1 MYVLNFFGKE
11 SFKKDTMA
19 FELMTNRLVGNV
31 WKATGDLRELTF
43 ATIYSFE
50 DYEDYNCSKI

>member
-1 MYVLNFFGKE
+1 
-11 SFKKDTMA
+11 MA

-43 ATIYSFE
+43 ATIYIVLKITIVVR
-50 DYEDYNCSKI
+50 YEISA